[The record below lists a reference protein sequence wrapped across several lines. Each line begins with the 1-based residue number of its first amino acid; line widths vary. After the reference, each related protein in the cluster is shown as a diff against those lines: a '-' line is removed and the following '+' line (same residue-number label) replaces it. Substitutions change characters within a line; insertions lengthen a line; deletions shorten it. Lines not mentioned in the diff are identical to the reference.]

1 MEWLF
6 LWAALAIGVGF
17 LANSRGRS
25 GIGYFLLSVLLSP
38 ILGLI
43 VVLVQRNL
51 VDQLRQEEQRKADQA
66 AHVESIRAI
75 AQSNA
80 GAIRADGASLADEL
94 DKLAAL
100 KEKGHLTP
108 EEFAAQKAK
117 LLAR

>member
-6 LWAALAIGVGF
+6 LWAAFAVGVGL

-51 VDQLRQEEQRKADQA
+51 VDQQRQEEQRKADQA

-80 GAIRADGASLADEL
+80 GATRADGSSLADEL

-100 KEKGHLTP
+100 KEKGHLTA
-108 EEFAAQKAK
+108 EEFAAQKAR